1 MSTKDYKYVSVFA
14 SEFSA
19 YIALRE
25 SQGRKISDYQ
35 RYCRFLDQYLFMEG
49 ISKKE
54 LSATIVEG
62 WLGSLWSDMSTR
74 TRAVYLSHYSGFAK
88 YLHTLG
94 FAAFIP
100 EGVITDKSYLP
111 YLFSDDEVSRFFHA
125 ADNLSTGCT
134 YFSNFA
140 FPLVMRILYGCGLRV
155 NEALCLELR
164 DIDLESGILLIR
176 NAKGNRDRLVPMDD
190 SLTGILSRYL
200 SFHRKNRKKEELL
213 FQDHK
218 GNKVPRWMMRYRFNR
233 TLKLAGIEK
242 PELPLYRRNIC
253 LNCMRHCFAVNS
265 FRKQD
270 LAGTDMYSCAP
281 LLSTYM
287 GHKKM
292 DCTETYLHMTA
303 ENSRDIIDKAS
314 QYSKGLFPE
323 VPR

>member
-1 MSTKDYKYVSVFA
+1 MSTKDYEYVSVFA
-14 SEFSA
+14 PEFLA

-35 RYCRFLDQYLFMEG
+35 RYCRFLDQYLFAEG

-54 LSATIVEG
+54 LPATIAEG
-62 WLGSLWSDMSTR
+62 WMGSRWAGMTTR

-94 FAAFIP
+94 YAAFIP
-100 EGVITDKSYLP
+100 EGVIADKSYLP
-111 YLFSDDEVSRFFHA
+111 YLFSDEEVVRFFHA
-125 ADNLSTGCT
+125 ADNLSTGHA

-140 FPLVMRILYGCGLRV
+140 FPLAMRILYGCGLRV
-155 NEALCLELR
+155 NEALCLELG

-190 SLTGILSRYL
+190 SLTCILSRYL
-200 SFHRKNRKKEELL
+200 SLHRKGCEKETLL
-213 FQDHK
+213 FQDRK
-218 GNKVPRWMMRYRFNR
+218 GNKVPRLMMRYRFNQ

-270 LAGTDMYSCAP
+270 LAGIDMYSCAP
-281 LLSTYM
+281 LLATYM
-287 GHKKM
+287 GHKRM
-292 DCTETYLHMTA
+292 NCTETYLHMTA

-314 QYSKGLFPE
+314 EYSEGLFPE